1 MTYMDERGEEDTL
14 RLSVTRT
21 WGNRTLPTNSYAWK
35 KLRKQ
40 ALSNSNFSCKF
51 CGIKSKKWMVCD
63 HVDGDATNNS
73 IDNLGIIC
81 PICDLIRHCGR
92 AGTQDQIILHKSKLP
107 QIEIVS
113 KSQEFWKNN
122 GRVPNPEEI
131 DGDVIRVSKSA
142 MTFGNKLMKTDYE
155 DLSDE
160 DQSLRGFFTEKAGVI
175 FNRIIPKS
183 SFSISPHEDKSDA
196 DEPDE
201 DELQRM
207 YEDVF
212 G

>member
-1 MTYMDERGEEDTL
+1 
-14 RLSVTRT
+14 
-21 WGNRTLPTNSYAWK
+21 
-35 KLRKQ
+35 
-40 ALSNSNFSCKF
+40 
-51 CGIKSKKWMVCD
+51 
-63 HVDGDATNNS
+63 
-73 IDNLGIIC
+73 
-81 PICDLIRHCGR
+81 
-92 AGTQDQIILHKSKLP
+92 
-107 QIEIVS
+107 VS

-122 GRVPNPEEI
+122 GRVPNPKEI

-155 DLSDE
+155 DLTDE

-183 SFSISPHEDKSDA
+183 SSSILPHEDKSDA

-207 YEDVF
+207 CEDVL